1 MKRINNLT
9 TRLLMV
15 TMPVILGV
23 LVLFSIRCGDLYR
36 SLINDEV
43 SKQLQLRVDNAAQQ
57 ITGTLSEVNRM
68 GAYLHSNQ
76 KMNIGLFKAHQR
88 PDQFDT
94 ADRISLYKD
103 VINPMLELTNNSNHY
118 YYTLFPFGENVFCDY
133 ITIFPMK
140 EFPPEIP
147 LADILSD
154 SYGRAFYHMIS
165 SKRMEGS
172 EEKARLLCIT
182 RVIASGNGTPLG
194 ALNANVYVQLLES
207 PVKSLLSEEG
217 EYWYR
222 CELSDGEI
230 VFENGEKNDGMVFL
244 TSSISGGRATLH
256 YGVHASV
263 IDRQTARQ
271 NQTLIQFSAIL
282 IPCAALLIAL
292 LSNLVM
298 HRTRRVIR
306 KFSELK
312 PGAALTM
319 EPLSGRDEA
328 AQLDQ
333 TFTRLYR
340 AYYESVNA
348 QQKMVEN
355 QRLLET
361 NLLLSRM
368 NPHFLYNTLSA
379 LRWKMPKEQWEI
391 VDQMVAFY
399 RGMLAKGRQ
408 IGLLSSEAELMRQYI
423 ALQRFTYS
431 RSIDYQEHL
440 APDTL
445 NLLIP
450 KFLLQPV
457 LENAIQHS
465 AGENTLHLSLSAQI
479 EGEKLLLTVTN
490 DGVPIDSQVME
501 RLNAMNVS
509 SAEDPLLQADFNRS
523 DAGGYGIFNIIVR
536 LQILFGPGYGLWH
549 EQLEGGGTRARYIL
563 PICSNIEEMEGWKK
577 DHKLEKRTE

>member
-1 MKRINNLT
+1 MKWINNLT

-23 LVLFSIRCGDLYR
+23 LVLFSIRCGELYR
-36 SLINDEV
+36 SLINDEI
-43 SKQLQLRVDNAAQQ
+43 SKQLQLQVDNAAQQ
-57 ITGTLSEVNRM
+57 ITSTLSEVNRL

-76 KMNIGLFKAHQR
+76 KMNNGLFKAHSR
-88 PDQFDT
+88 PEQFDT

-118 YYTLFPFGENVFCDY
+118 YYTLFPFSENVFCDY
-133 ITIFPMK
+133 ITVFPMK
-140 EFPPEIP
+140 EFPPEVP
-147 LADILSD
+147 LADILND
-154 SYGRAFYHMIS
+154 SYGRVFYHMIS
-165 SKRMEGS
+165 SKPMEGS
-172 EEKARLLCIT
+172 GEKARLLCIT
-182 RVIASGNGTPLG
+182 KVIASGNGTPLG
-194 ALNANVYVQLLES
+194 ALNANVYAQFLES
-207 PVKSLLSEEG
+207 PVKALLSEEG

-222 CELSDGEI
+222 CELSDGQI
-230 VFENGEKNDGMVFL
+230 IFESGEQNDGMVFL
-244 TSSISGGRATLH
+244 SSSIAGGRAILR

-263 IDRQTARQ
+263 IDRQTVRQ
-271 NQTLIQFSAIL
+271 NQALVQFSMIL
-282 IPCAALLIAL
+282 ILSAALLIAL
-292 LSNLVM
+292 LSSLVM

-312 PGAALTM
+312 PGAALTV
-319 EPLSGRDEA
+319 EPLSGRDET

-431 RSIDYQEHL
+431 RSIDYQEQL

-465 AGENTLHLSLSAQI
+465 AGENTLHLSLAACR
-479 EGEKLLLTVTN
+479 ENEKLLLTVTN

-501 RLNAMNVS
+501 RLNAMNET
-509 SAEDPLLQADFNRS
+509 SADDPLLQADFKGNDS
-523 DAGGYGIFNIIVR
+523 GGYGIFNIIVR

-549 EQLEGGGTRARYIL
+549 EQMAEGGTRARYIL
-563 PICSNIEEMEGWKK
+563 PVCSKPEEIEGWKK
-577 DHKLEKRTE
+577 HRKLEKRME

>member
-1 MKRINNLT
+1 MKWINNLT
-9 TRLLMV
+9 TRLLLV

-36 SLINDEV
+36 SLINDEI
-43 SKQLQLRVDNAAQQ
+43 SKQLQLQVDNAAQQ
-57 ITGTLSEVNRM
+57 ITGTLSEVNRL

-76 KMNIGLFKAHQR
+76 KMNNGLFKAHLR
-88 PDQFDT
+88 PDQFST

-118 YYTLFPFGENVFCDY
+118 YYTLFPFSENVFCDY
-133 ITIFPMK
+133 ITVFPMK
-140 EFPPEIP
+140 EFPPEVL
-147 LADILSD
+147 LADIQSD
-154 SYGRAFYHMIS
+154 SYGRVFYHMIS
-165 SKRMEGS
+165 GKPKEGNG
-172 EEKARLLCIT
+172 EKARLLCIT
-182 RVIASGNGTPLG
+182 RVIASGNGKPLG
-194 ALNANVYVQLLES
+194 VLNANVYAQLLES
-207 PVKSLLSEEG
+207 PVKALLSGEG

-222 CELSDGEI
+222 CELSDGQI
-230 VFENGEKNDGMVFL
+230 IFESGEQNGGMVFL
-244 TSSISGGRATLH
+244 SSSISGGRATLH

-263 IDRQTARQ
+263 IDRQTVRQ
-271 NQTLIQFSAIL
+271 NQTLAQFSVIL
-282 IPCAALLIAL
+282 ILSAALLIAL
-292 LSNLVM
+292 LSSLVM

-306 KFSELK
+306 KFSELQ
-312 PGAALTM
+312 PGAALSA

-379 LRWKMPKEQWEI
+379 LRWKMPKEQWET

-408 IGLLSSEAELMRQYI
+408 IGLLSSEADLMRQYI

-440 APDTL
+440 EPDTL

-465 AGENTLHLSLSAQI
+465 AGESTLHLSLAARR

-490 DGVPIDSQVME
+490 DGVPIDDQVMR
-501 RLNAMNVS
+501 RLNALNES
-509 SAEDPLLQADFNRS
+509 SADDPLLQADFKGNDS
-523 DAGGYGIFNIIVR
+523 GGYGIFNIIVR
-536 LQILFGPGYGLWH
+536 LQILFGPGFGLWH
-549 EQLEGGGTRARYIL
+549 EQIKEGGTRARYIL
-563 PICSNIEEMEGWKK
+563 PVCSNIEEMEHWKEY
-577 DHKLEKRTE
+577 HKLEKRME